1 MEQQILTAL
10 LAMGV
15 PYVTDIIKRAY
26 LLISSS
32 PSPTVTH
39 IKPIVAGMLLS
50 YLSNKT
56 GMPIPSDLVHLTTDY
71 NINSIATGALFGTAG
86 HWLSGLSS
94 ALKSH
99 IPSSSLIGK
108 LLTVILGKY

>member
-15 PYVTDIIKRAY
+15 PYITEILKRAY
-26 LLISSS
+26 ALVSAN

-39 IKPIVAGMLLS
+39 LKPIVAGILLS

-56 GMPIPSDLVHLTTDY
+56 GMPIPSDLVHLTNDY
-71 NINSIATGALFGTAG
+71 GINSVATGAVFGAVG
-86 HWLSGLSS
+86 HWLSGLS
-94 ALKSH
+94 AGLKSH
-99 IPSSSLIGK
+99 IPSTSAMGK
-108 LLTVILGKY
+108 GLSVFLGKY